1 MKMRRTI
8 RVGSRES
15 KLAVEQTMLL
25 VNQIKA
31 CHPELTVELITMKT
45 TGDRILDRRLDQA
58 GGKGLFVKE
67 LDQALADGKIDLSV
81 HSLKDMPM
89 EENRELPIVAYSTRG
104 DPRDALVLPQN
115 SGGFSTDRIGTSS
128 LRRSLQLSSL
138 FPEAETKLVR
148 GNVLTRLQKLDAGEY
163 TALILAASGLSRLGL
178 SGRISRYFSTDE
190 IIPAAGQGILA
201 VQGRKGED
209 YNFLDC
215 IRSESSK
222 AAALAE
228 RGFVSFLEGG
238 CSSPVAAYAEV
249 SGQEIRL
256 SGLYFEEESGQYTTG
271 RITGDVENAR
281 KLGEELAE
289 RLRREGV

>member
-1 MKMRRTI
+1 
-8 RVGSRES
+8 
-15 KLAVEQTMLL
+15 MLL

-209 YNFLDC
+209 YDFLDC
-215 IRSESSK
+215 IRSEPSK

-256 SGLYFEEESGQYTTG
+256 SGLYFEEESGQYATG